1 MNIIPVEIGFS
12 EVFRLTLRKHKCL
25 KDFILVLL
33 VILSV
38 RIDKSKWYL
47 LHVHRRYFI
56 VV

>member
-25 KDFILVLL
+25 KYFILALL